1 MNKNCTGNC
10 AELSVV
16 APAFIADFIPEF
28 AQALVCEN
36 PKSSE
41 YEMSI
46 LAAIAT
52 RRIGDKKSG
61 DEKFGDRIFKNF
73 ILKNFILIIVTIS
86 TFNFLKVK
94 LTGKEHKYYFQVNL
108 ILIM

>member
-1 MNKNCTGNC
+1 MNRNCTG
-10 AELSVV
+10 LSVV

-28 AQALVCEN
+28 PPEFAQALVCEN

-41 YEMSI
+41 HEISI
-46 LAAIAT
+46 FVAIAT
-52 RRIGDKKSG
+52 RKSG
-61 DEKFGDRIFKNF
+61 DEKFGDRILKNF

-108 ILIM
+108 I